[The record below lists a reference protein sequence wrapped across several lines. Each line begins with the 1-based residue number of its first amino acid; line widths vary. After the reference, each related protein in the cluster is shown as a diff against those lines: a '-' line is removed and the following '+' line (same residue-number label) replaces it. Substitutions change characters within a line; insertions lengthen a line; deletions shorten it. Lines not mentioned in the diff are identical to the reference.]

1 MGNASRGGRPI
12 DGKRTLRGGPPDC
25 FRSSPSPL
33 RFLFFGS
40 FFSFSERKERTDLFP
55 KEKERTEKTH
65 STSSG
70 PVERESS
77 TAMRFS
83 GQRPSAVSLASSALI
98 MLPESREEIVMAM
111 LCSACSNRSSQPCG
125 AGQDAA
131 GGEITVPLQF
141 CNAPVMDFAGPE
153 RVRWR
158 QTAEAV
164 NDSGKRRSENA

>member
-1 MGNASRGGRPI
+1 MGWPAAPARQRHLDFPQNIFCGAFQRKAPQGKMGNASRGGRPI

-111 LCSACSNRSSQPCG
+111 LCSACSNRSSQSCVGG
-125 AGQDAA
+125 AGCSRRRNYSS
-131 GGEITVPLQF
+131 ITVL
-141 CNAPVMDFAGPE
+141 
-153 RVRWR
+153 
-158 QTAEAV
+158 
-164 NDSGKRRSENA
+164 